1 MKYINPNTQEVQK
14 TPRRK
19 LYLGILQVKPL
30 NTKDTK
36 KILKALKKFFK
47 KPYYIKD
54 ITVMADSLNTT
65 NERRQQ
71 NDIFKE
77 LKWKKTLLIQS
88 YIPSKTIL
96 QIKGE
101 VKTSSV
107 CKA

>member
-14 TPRRK
+14 IPRRK

-30 NTKDTK
+30 NTKDTNQ
-36 KILKALKKFFK
+36 ILETLKKKK

-77 LKWKKTLLIQS
+77 LKWKKPLLIQS

-101 VKTSSV
+101 VKTSSIP
-107 CKA
+107 KA